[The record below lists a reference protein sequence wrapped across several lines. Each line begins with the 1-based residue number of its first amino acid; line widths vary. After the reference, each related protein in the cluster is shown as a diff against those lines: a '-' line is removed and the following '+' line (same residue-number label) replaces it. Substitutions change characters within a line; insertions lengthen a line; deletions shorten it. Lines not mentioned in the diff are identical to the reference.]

1 MKSTLTKEQDNLVSI
16 SMVIPAKEAASAYNT
31 AANRISQY
39 VNIDGFRKGKAPRA
53 VIERHVGVDRIR
65 QEALDIILPKYLGQA
80 VYDNKLDVISQP
92 AITDYKFETGKD
104 LEVTFE
110 VETRPEVTSKSL
122 PVSNL

>member
-65 QEALDIILPKYLGQA
+65 QEALDIILPKYLRI
-80 VYDNKLDVISQP
+80 VLISQMNHTTL
-92 AITDYKFETGKD
+92 IFVI
-104 LEVTFE
+104 LF
-110 VETRPEVTSKSL
+110 L
-122 PVSNL
+122 